1 MNNTIFLTGSSGFLG
16 KNISEYLNNSFK
28 IKKYKRNSVIKINEK
43 IVINLAGKAHD
54 LNNTLNPD
62 EYYKTNTYFSNSLY
76 DSFLKSE
83 AETFITIS
91 SIKSVKDSYDGII
104 DESTNP
110 DPLTHYGKSKLLA
123 DQYILNSITPKNKR
137 FIILRPCMIHGP
149 MNKGNLNYLYNFIYK
164 GIPWPLG
171 SYENQ
176 RSYCGIDN
184 FCFIIKELII
194 QKNIPSGI
202 YNISDENTISTNQI
216 VSLMGKSLNRKT
228 TIFKIP
234 KFVISFTANLGSFF
248 SLSIN
253 NHNLKKLTENYI
265 VSNKKLLNV
274 LEKKLPFSLE
284 EGLIKTFDFLRKE
297 NQNL

>member
-1 MNNTIFLTGSSGFLG
+1 MNNTIFLTGSGGFLG
-16 KNISEYLNNSFK
+16 KNISEYLRNSFK
-28 IKKYKRNSVIKINEK
+28 IKKYNRSSEIKINEK

-54 LNNTLNPD
+54 LNNTLNPN
-62 EYYKTNTYFSNSLY
+62 EYYEANTYFSNSLY

-104 DESTNP
+104 DENTNP

-149 MNKGNLNYLYNFIYK
+149 MNKGNLNYLYSFIYK
-164 GIPWPLG
+164 GFPWPLG

-184 FCFIIKELII
+184 FCFIIKELIN

-216 VSLMGKSLNRKT
+216 VSLIAKSLKRKIA
-228 TIFKIP
+228 IFKIP
-234 KFVISFTANLGSFF
+234 RFVISFIAKLGGFF

-253 NHNLKKLTENYI
+253 THNLNKLTENYI

-284 EGLIKTFDFLRKE
+284 EGLIKTFDFFKKE
-297 NQNL
+297 HHTL